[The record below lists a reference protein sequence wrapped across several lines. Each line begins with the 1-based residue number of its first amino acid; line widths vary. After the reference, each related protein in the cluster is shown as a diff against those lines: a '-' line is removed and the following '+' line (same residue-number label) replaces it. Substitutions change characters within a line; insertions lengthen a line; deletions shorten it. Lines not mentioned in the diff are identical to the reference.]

1 MPMTVEAA
9 GGRQGKSGER
19 VLGYDLARSIA
30 LLGMIVVHFGLVMA
44 ADHSRPAWA
53 VAVLR
58 LFDGRAAAIFMVL
71 AGVGVSLRARRAVA
85 SADFRAIER
94 VRRTLINRGRFLL
107 VVGFVNLLIWQGDI
121 LRVYGVSLLLTAR
134 LITARDR
141 RLLSIALA
149 FVLGFLVLLPFVDYD
164 KNWEWS
170 TMTYH
175 RLWTLEG
182 TFRNLF
188 YDGFRSVLPWTGI
201 LVFGLWLGR
210 QDLRDRAR
218 NLRFFRV
225 AVSVVLVAEGIS
237 WLCVSYFRAHPHGM
251 DDNTIKAL
259 FGTES
264 MPPLPLFL
272 LSSVGTAVAVI
283 ALCVRVA
290 EMWPSSRWLR
300 PLTAMGQMALTW
312 YFLHIAI
319 GLGTVDALGL
329 TAKQPLPVGEVCGV
343 LFFTLAVLTS
353 WVWKAYFA
361 HGPLEWIMRKVADEP
376 VVTIEGPSGKESP

>member
-1 MPMTVEAA
+1 MTVEQA
-9 GGRQGKSGER
+9 GSRKGKSGER

-30 LLGMIVVHFGLVMA
+30 MLGMIVVHFGLVMA
-44 ADHSRPAWA
+44 ADHTRPAWA
-53 VAVLR
+53 TGVLR

-71 AGVGVSLRARRAVA
+71 AGVGVSLRSRRAVE
-85 SADFRAIER
+85 SADPRAIER
-94 VRRTLINRGRFLL
+94 VRRTLINRGWFLL
-107 VVGFVNLLIWQGDI
+107 VVGFANLLIWPGDI
-121 LRVYGVSLLLTAR
+121 LRVYGVSLLVTAG

-141 RLLSIALA
+141 RLLMIALA
-149 FVLGFLVLLPFVDYD
+149 FILGFLFLALFLDYD

-182 TFRNLF
+182 AFRNLF
-188 YDGFRSVLPWTGI
+188 YDGFRSVVPWTGI
-201 LVFGLWLGR
+201 FVFGMWLGR
-210 QDLRDRAR
+210 QDLRNRAR
-218 NLRFFRV
+218 NTRFFWG
-225 AVSVVLVAEGIS
+225 AVSVALLAEGVS
-237 WLCVSYFRAHPHGM
+237 WLCLSNFRAHPHGM
-251 DDNTIKAL
+251 DDSMIKAL

-272 LSSVGTAVAVI
+272 CSSVGMAVAVI
-283 ALCVRVA
+283 ALSVRVA
-290 EMWPSSRWLR
+290 EMWPSSPWLR

-312 YFLHIAI
+312 YFLHIVI

-329 TAKQPLPVGEVCGV
+329 TAKQTLPVGEVCGV

-376 VVTIEGPSGKESP
+376 VADGEGDKQEIR